1 MTSTTGSALATAHR
15 MSNRVH
21 GHASNVWSSTTMP
34 VSSGLADTNILMIQ
48 VSDLTNSGPALQT
61 NHSQLTGGQGQMSPM
76 AVLSG
81 QAGDSTGGAY
91 QLAST
96 SGGHFDVVYFH
107 SRRNSGQRHGISDLG
122 LDLCPGEDLLADLQ
136 AQRSQDIS
144 LLTIGIVQASNMAGT
159 VGVILD
165 GSNLCGYVVFV
176 AFEIDKAIE
185 AFVSTAP
192 VPRGNFAG
200 VVAAAGLLERCQ

>member
-1 MTSTTGSALATAHR
+1 
-15 MSNRVH
+15 MSDGVH
-21 GHASNVWSSTTMP
+21 GYASNVWSATTVP
-34 VSSGLADTNILMIQ
+34 ASSGLADANILMIQ

-61 NHSQLTGGQGQMSPM
+61 NHSQLTGGQDQMSPV
-76 AVLSG
+76 AILGG
-81 QAGDSTGGAY
+81 QAGDAAGGAY
-91 QLAST
+91 QLSSAS
-96 SGGHFDVVYFH
+96 GCHFDVVYFH

-136 AQRSQDIS
+136 AQRSQNIA
-144 LLTIGIVQASNMAGT
+144 LLTVGIVQESNMAGT
-159 VGVILD
+159 VGVVLD